1 MFKVVGKQT
10 PATGKL
16 VLGFDA
22 GCGTC
27 SDLAGRVQE
36 RVGDKLSVEN
46 LNDLQLIAWREEALG
61 KDAKWAP
68 TLFEVDGDKV
78 IHAWTGWKMG
88 WALSRKLGPATTWQV
103 MQALGEVGAA
113 PRIEDSPI
121 VEKLPE
127 RAVEAVA
134 GVSRGQFLKGLGG
147 AAVAMSV
154 LSGTDLLA
162 APANAATRT
171 SPYDIVRIVHLTG
184 SKAAQVVQRAK
195 LNADTRVVLRG
206 NLGILGNKH
215 AAYKQTL
222 RNGTIVHATVFFLS
236 GGTILT
242 SCILGR
248 SIGNRATSVSKLW
261 RPVAPGSKRMMV
273 VRASEGGTPWR
284 VLSSSNSTL
293 SSSNQV
299 VPLGDCPPV
308 GGGSGGGSNGHWCTI
323 TTNQCISRGE
333 SLTNGNCSLP
343 TLVSTGT
350 CIGAIATAAAAT
362 VGSAGIAGL
371 GAFIFADATCAL
383 ATRSAMNCCLE
394 YKKVQV
400 WCRG

>member
-1 MFKVVGKQT
+1 MFKLVGEQT

-46 LNDLQLIAWREEALG
+46 LNDPKLMSWREEALG
-61 KDAKWAP
+61 QDAKWAP
-68 TLFEVDGDKV
+68 TLFEVDGEKV
-78 IHAWTGWKMG
+78 ERAWTGWKMG

-113 PRIEDSPI
+113 PRIEDSSI

-127 RAVEAVA
+127 KAAEAVA

-147 AAVAMSV
+147 AAVAMSM

-162 APANAATRT
+162 APANAAVRT

-195 LNADTRVVLRG
+195 LNEDTRVVLRG
-206 NLGILGNKH
+206 NLGILGNKY

-222 RNGTIVHATVFFLS
+222 RNGMTVHATVFFLS
-236 GGTILT
+236 GGAMLT
-242 SCILGR
+242 SCIIGR
-248 SIGNRATSVSKLW
+248 PIGNRATSVSKLW
-261 RPVAPGSKRMMV
+261 RPVAPGSKRMVV

-284 VLSSSNSTL
+284 VLSSSNATP
-293 SSSNQV
+293 SSSGQI

-308 GGGSGGGSNGHWCTI
+308 GGGSGGGSGGHWCTI
-323 TTNQCISRGE
+323 TTNQCISRGA
-333 SLTNGNCSLP
+333 SITNKNCVLP
-343 TLVSTGT
+343 TVGAAAT
-350 CIGAIATAAAAT
+350 CIGGYAAAAAAT
-362 VGSAGIAGL
+362 LDSLGILGGIAIG
-371 GAFIFADATCAL
+371 GAATVCDTVAL
-383 ATRSAMNCCLE
+383 SATRCCLE
-394 YKKVQV
+394 YRKVQV